1 MIWRVNRVGKAGT
14 LASWPASCLG
24 AALALLPGMLH
35 WIATT
40 VHSLSY
46 VGVGLLMALENI
58 VLPLPS
64 ELIMP
69 LAGAQTDHG
78 RMTLYGVILAGTIG
92 SVAGGFP
99 LFAAAWFFG
108 PERVTAWADRHG
120 KWLLLRRG
128 DLQRARDRFERKG
141 ATAVFISQLLPGVR
155 GIISIPAGFA
165 HMNIALF
172 AAANFAGTIIWC
184 TVLAY
189 LGHELG
195 RHFARIHTFLGPVGW
210 SILAGVVLAAVAWLF
225 VRKGLKAKR
234 L

>member
-1 MIWRVNRVGKAGT
+1 
-14 LASWPASCLG
+14 
-24 AALALLPGMLH
+24 MLH

-46 VGVGLLMALENI
+46 VGVGLLMAIENI
-58 VLPLPS
+58 FLPLPS

-78 RMTLYGVILAGTIG
+78 PMTLYGVILAGTIG

-99 LFAAAWFFG
+99 LFAAAWILG

-128 DLQRARDRFERKG
+128 DLQRAHDAFEKRG
-141 ATAVFISQLLPGVR
+141 ASAVFISQLVPGLR

-165 HMNIALF
+165 HMNVALF

-184 TVLAY
+184 SVLAY
-189 LGHELG
+189 LGHQLG
-195 RHFARIHTFLGPVGW
+195 RHFARIDKFLGPVGW
-210 SILAGVVLAAVAWLF
+210 ATLAGAVLGGVAALY
-225 VRKGLKAKR
+225 VRKRRR
-234 L
+234 LARGAQPRSI